1 MRAIA
6 CVRSVG
12 APALKV
18 FSGEDSLSKANRYI
32 LLPQPLILSV
42 LCIALSAILN
52 GCAATRMV
60 IWEDHYIEY
69 RVKRGENLA
78 LIGERFHVS
87 SDELAEIN
95 DIDDPRKIPTGLVLK
110 IPFVEGSTNPER
122 IASKKKPPKLSSSDN
137 STRASLGRVNISKVM
152 QYKGALIVPVE
163 KAKLTSKFGWRWLKF
178 HEGIDIAAP
187 EGTKVLAAHDG
198 HVVYVSE
205 SFSGYGKIVVVK
217 GNNLL
222 TVYAHNRKN
231 RASVGDQVEQGDWIA
246 DVGKTGDATGSH
258 LHFETRVKDEEGGY
272 AAVDPMTFI
281 GKPG

>member
-1 MRAIA
+1 MNR
-6 CVRSVG
+6 
-12 APALKV
+12 
-18 FSGEDSLSKANRYI
+18 ANRHK
-32 LLPQPLILSV
+32 PLYSSYCSFLA
-42 LCIALSAILN
+42 LIALYLLLS
-52 GCAATRMV
+52 GCAATRMA

-87 SDELAEIN
+87 SDELADIN
-95 DIDDPRKIPTGLVLK
+95 DIDDPRKLPTGFVLK
-110 IPFVEGSTNPER
+110 IPFVEGSTNPDR
-122 IASKKKPPKLSSSDN
+122 IATKKKPPKLSSSED
-137 STRASLGRVNISKVM
+137 SARASLGKVNISKVS
-152 QYKGALIVPVE
+152 QYKGALIVPVD

-217 GNNLL
+217 GNRLL

-231 RASVGDQVEQGDWIA
+231 RVSVGDRVEQGEWIA

-258 LHFETRVKDEEGGY
+258 LHFETRVKDEAGGY

-281 GKPG
+281 ANPSSD